1 MISAVVHVYAINLGY
16 TKKLVADLSDA
27 QMIAQPV
34 AGQTMNHAT
43 WVLGHLCMASNGAGV
58 MLGLPPAVPEAWGAL
73 FGMKST
79 PLADGSRYPGKAELL
94 STLESLHERASI
106 RVLKATLD
114 ELGQPSPERARAR
127 FPSVGDFV
135 AFLMTS
141 HESTH
146 LGQLS
151 AWRRAMGLPGVIG

>member
-1 MISAVVHVYAINLGY
+1 MIPAVVNINAMNLGY
-16 TKKLVADLSDA
+16 TQKLVADISDA
-27 QMIAQPV
+27 QMTAQPV
-34 AGQTMNHAT
+34 AGQTMNHPA

-58 MLGLPPAVPEAWGAL
+58 LLGLPPALAEAWKDL
-73 FGMKST
+73 FEMKTT
-79 PLADGSRYPGKAELL
+79 PLADASRYPSKAEMLA
-94 STLESLHERASI
+94 SLEALHERASI
-106 RVLKATLD
+106 RVLKTSPD

-127 FPSVGDFV
+127 FPSIGDFV

-141 HESTH
+141 HETTH